1 MRDAMHDL
9 LKRVLAAH
17 GGLDRWNNSHE
28 VSATV
33 VTGGEFWGTKGI
45 PTDDIRRRARAGI
58 HEEWA
63 TLAPFGN
70 PDWHMTFAPTRVVI
84 EASDKSIVAERDDP
98 KSAFAGHGLETP
110 WDPLH
115 LAYFNGYALWTYFT
129 TPFLLAMPG
138 LKVEEVEPWQEDD
151 EPWRVL
157 RVTFPPAI
165 ASHCPEQDF
174 YFGPDFLLRRHDYQV
189 DVSGGFLAAQ
199 YVYDVKD
206 FGGFI
211 FPTRRRAHPRLAS
224 RQPDRSRTLV
234 SIDLSD
240 YEVT

>member
-1 MRDAMHDL
+1 MQDL
-9 LKRVLAAH
+9 LEHVLAAH
-17 GGLDRWNNSHE
+17 GGLDRWNSFNE

-33 VTGGEFWGTKGI
+33 VTGGEFWATKGI

-58 HEEWA
+58 HREWA
-63 TLAPFGN
+63 TLAPFGD
-70 PDWHMTFAPTRVVI
+70 PDWHMTFAPIRVVI
-84 EASDKSIVAERDDP
+84 EASDKSIVAERDEP
-98 KSAFAGHGLETP
+98 KSAFAGHGLESP

-115 LAYFNGYALWTYFT
+115 LAYFNGYALWTYLT

-138 LKVEEVEPWQEDD
+138 VEVEEVEPWQEGD

-157 RVTFPPAI
+157 RATFPAAI

-189 DVSGGFLAAQ
+189 DVSGSFLAAQ
-199 YVYDVKD
+199 YVYNVRD
-206 FGGFI
+206 FGGFM
-211 FPTRRRAHPRLAS
+211 FPTQRRAHPRLAN

>member
-1 MRDAMHDL
+1 MQDL
-9 LKRVLAAH
+9 LERVLAAH
-17 GGLDRWNNSHE
+17 GGLDRSNSSNQ

-33 VTGGEFWGTKGI
+33 VTGGEFWATKGI
-45 PTDDIRRRARAGI
+45 PTDNIRRRARAGI

-70 PDWHMTFAPTRVVI
+70 PDWRMTFAPTRIVV

-98 KSAFAGHGLETP
+98 KAAFAGHGLESP

-115 LAYFNGYALWTYFT
+115 LAYFNGYALWTYLS

-138 LKVEEVEPWQEDD
+138 FQVEEVEPWQEAD
-151 EPWRVL
+151 EAWRVL
-157 RVTFPPAI
+157 RATFPLAI
-165 ASHCPEQDF
+165 ASHYREQDF

-206 FGGFI
+206 FGGFM
-211 FPTRRRAHPRLAS
+211 FPTRRRAHPRLAN